1 MSYRQQINLS
11 EPVLDW
17 DKVVHK
23 NVRSDDGQAVGN
35 IVAVDSG
42 FIIVTSQGGM
52 GRYRIPKSFVE
63 KYDGAEVFLKV
74 PIIALDGF
82 KV

>member
-1 MSYRQQINLS
+1 VVDSMP
-11 EPVLDW
+11 EPIHNW

-23 NVRSDDGQAVGN
+23 NVRCEDNQSVGN
-35 IVAVDSG
+35 IVAVNNDH
-42 FIIVTSQGGM
+42 IIVTSEGGM

-63 KYDGAEVFLKV
+63 RYNGAEVFLKF
-74 PIIALDGF
+74 PKIALGGF

>member
-1 MSYRQQINLS
+1 MQQINLP

-23 NVRSDDGQAVGN
+23 NVSSDDDQAVGN

-42 FIIVTSQGGM
+42 FIVVTSQGGT

-63 KYDGAEVFLKV
+63 RYDGAEVILKV
-74 PIIALDGF
+74 PRIALDGF

>member
-1 MSYRQQINLS
+1 MSTNSVMS

-23 NVRSDDGQAVGN
+23 NVRSDDNQAVGN
-35 IVAVDSG
+35 IAAVDDG
-42 FIIVTSQGGM
+42 FIMVISQGGM

-63 KYDGAEVFLKV
+63 KYGGAEVFLKL
-74 PIIALDGF
+74 PRIALDGF
-82 KV
+82 KM